1 VLLPFV
7 VVPGVVVVPG
17 TLVAP
22 AGTFVVPPAGVGFV
36 PPAAG
41 IPDVTSPDAFRLLFP
56 ELPAFD
62 GPVAETPLLRLIPGL
77 PTALGLFVVLAPLL
91 AVELPAVLVL
101 FVPATVPV
109 GVVAL
114 RCDEPVV
121 LVPFTDVPVFVVL
134 LFVVVPVPAPALV
147 EGTVDVPCPLVDVVL
162 LVPFAVVPVF
172 EVVGP

>member
-1 VLLPFV
+1 MLLPFV

-62 GPVAETPLLRLIPGL
+62 GPVAEAPLLRLIPGL

-121 LVPFTDVPVFVVL
+121 LVPLFNVPAFVVPRFVAVPVLV
-134 LFVVVPVPAPALV
+134 APAFV
-147 EGTVDVPCPLVDVVL
+147 EGTVVPCVVVDVVL
-162 LVPFAVVPVF
+162 LVPFAEVPV